1 MNLTPEIPR
10 LCLRNA
16 APKKAVAPKPPAVK
30 PGAGAKAKSAAKSAA
45 KSQPAK
51 RERGDDSAP
60 KSSKKK

>member
-16 APKKAVAPKPPAVK
+16 APKKAVAPKQPAVK
-30 PGAGAKAKSAAKSAA
+30 PGAKAKSAAKSAP